1 MKDST
6 MKNKSLDAQVIICGH
21 GGQGVLFL
29 TRLLDEV
36 AVSLGND
43 VISSETHGMAMRG
56 GSVVSYVRIGKYS
69 SPLIRTG
76 EADILLALSENE
88 LPLYNYLLKPD
99 RHQIYVNS
107 HNRKH
112 AAIDA
117 TRVAEQLGSIVVM
130 NLVLLGFACSHAEF
144 PFDYD
149 IVKKNL
155 KKITSPNFIEL
166 NITAFTEGYQFAKN

>member
-1 MKDST
+1 MK
-6 MKNKSLDAQVIICGH
+6 KKFLDLQIIICGR

-36 AVSLGND
+36 AVSLGNN

-56 GSVVSYVRIGKYS
+56 GSVVSYIRIGNYR

-88 LPLYNYLLKPD
+88 LPLYNYLLKPG
-99 RHQIYVNS
+99 RHQIYVNG
-107 HNRKH
+107 HNKKH

-117 TRVAEQLGSIVVM
+117 TRVAEQLGSIVMM
-130 NLVLLGFACSHAEF
+130 NLVLLGFACGHSEF
-144 PFDYD
+144 PFDND

-155 KKITSPNFIEL
+155 KKITSPKFIE
-166 NITAFTEGYQFAKN
+166 NSITAFTEGYKFAKK